1 MELVQRTSRSALVA
15 ARPPSAPVAGAY
27 CSVTRALTEFMYVLG
42 CSFQI
47 APVTAQFVI
56 DSPRSLRHQSRSS
69 SGSAASTRGASI
81 APGSSSAATRSRS
94 PSASARRR
102 WARPLR
108 EIRDQ
113 VLLQARKSAH
123 RLPPIRELPGLIGR
137 RMRRVLRQAPGESPQ
152 PSTSRRRLPRQLIH
166 LAWDS
171 SLTSRHRVTHGDLL
185 VRESGLDAWAAGSL
199 LPPSGKC
206 SFVLRVEQRDGRAG
220 RACIGVCDADSRVG
234 WGLHMQSGRLLRWTR
249 DSDGKVRSGAQSGPQ
264 PASFGWA
271 THQMYGV
278 SEPAGG
284 SKGVVDVEVGV
295 DHDAGT
301 LVFSIN
307 GESPVIALRGLPR
320 APMRPWARLMSVD
333 DRAQLSQGTGVGL
346 IWAPERYEATA
357 NPWANRNPTPTVA
370 GLARTA
376 SSCAGRI
383 LV

>member
-1 MELVQRTSRSALVA
+1 
-15 ARPPSAPVAGAY
+15 
-27 CSVTRALTEFMYVLG
+27 
-42 CSFQI
+42 
-47 APVTAQFVI
+47 
-56 DSPRSLRHQSRSS
+56 
-69 SGSAASTRGASI
+69 
-81 APGSSSAATRSRS
+81 
-94 PSASARRR
+94 
-102 WARPLR
+102 
-108 EIRDQ
+108 
-113 VLLQARKSAH
+113 
-123 RLPPIRELPGLIGR
+123 
-137 RMRRVLRQAPGESPQ
+137 MRRVLRQAPGELPQ

-171 SLTSRHRVTHGDLL
+171 SLTQSHRVTHGDLL

-206 SFVLRVEQRDGRAG
+206 SFVLRVEQRDGRVG

-357 NPWANRNPTPTVA
+357 NAWANRNPTPTVA

>member
-1 MELVQRTSRSALVA
+1 MA
-15 ARPPSAPVAGAY
+15 AG
-27 CSVTRALTEFMYVLG
+27 
-42 CSFQI
+42 
-47 APVTAQFVI
+47 
-56 DSPRSLRHQSRSS
+56 RSS
-69 SGSAASTRGASI
+69 SGSAASTRGVSS
-81 APGSSSAATRSRS
+81 APGSSSAATRSHS
-94 PSASARRR
+94 PSTSARRR

-108 EIRDQ
+108 AIRYQ
-113 VLLQARKSAH
+113 VLLQARKSSQ

-137 RMRRVLRQAPGESPQ
+137 RMRRVLRQAPGEWSQ

-171 SLTSRHRVTHGDLL
+171 SLTQRHRVTHGDLI

-249 DSDGKVRSGAQSGPQ
+249 DSDGKVRSGAQSGSQ
-264 PASFGWA
+264 PAGLGWA
-271 THQMYGV
+271 THQMHGV

-284 SKGVVDVEVGV
+284 SEGVVDVEVGV

-307 GESPVIALRGLPR
+307 GEPPVIALRGLPR

-346 IWAPERYEATA
+346 IWAPERYKAT
-357 NPWANRNPTPTVA
+357 PNRNPTPTSVA

-376 SSCAGRI
+376 SSCAGRT

>member
-1 MELVQRTSRSALVA
+1 
-15 ARPPSAPVAGAY
+15 
-27 CSVTRALTEFMYVLG
+27 
-42 CSFQI
+42 
-47 APVTAQFVI
+47 
-56 DSPRSLRHQSRSS
+56 
-69 SGSAASTRGASI
+69 
-81 APGSSSAATRSRS
+81 
-94 PSASARRR
+94 
-102 WARPLR
+102 LR

-123 RLPPIRELPGLIGR
+123 SLPPIRELPGLIGR
-137 RMRRVLRQAPGESPQ
+137 RMRRVLRQAPGKLPQ

-166 LAWDS
+166 LAWES

-357 NPWANRNPTPTVA
+357 NAWANRNPTPTVA